1 MPRANTPLAPSWNLT
16 AAVAGWLL
24 PGLGHF
30 LLGERKRAWIL
41 GCTIIIIWLG
51 GLLISGISVIDRVNH
66 SAWFFGQ
73 MLMAPSVAVNFV
85 HEYIDENF
93 AEADQPE
100 VGGYEP
106 SFGHVYEQG
115 MLYTLLAGLL
125 NLLAILDVAYRHPE
139 PRHDSAT
146 SEDPPHPN
154 PKVANT

>member
-1 MPRANTPLAPSWNLT
+1 MQTLRVPPYEAPPPHEQHASQGVTPAN
-16 AAVAGWLL
+16 
-24 PGLGHF
+24 
-30 LLGERKRAWIL
+30 
-41 GCTIIIIWLG
+41 C
-51 GLLISGISVIDRVNH
+51 
-66 SAWFFGQ
+66 
-73 MLMAPSVAVNFV
+73 
-85 HEYIDENF
+85 
-93 AEADQPE
+93 PE
-100 VGGYEP
+100 VGVYEP